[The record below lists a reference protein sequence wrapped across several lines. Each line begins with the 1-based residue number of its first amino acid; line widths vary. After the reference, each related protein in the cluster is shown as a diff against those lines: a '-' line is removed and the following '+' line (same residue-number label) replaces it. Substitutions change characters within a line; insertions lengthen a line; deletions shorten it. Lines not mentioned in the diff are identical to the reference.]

1 MPGGNARDTETWTDF
16 HTLPPVEFSDFF
28 NAVPFKER
36 AVPKTSDKAWPVLH
50 LQTGER
56 LNVQVVV
63 MVMADENEINWR
75 QMFKSN
81 SRKVTS
87 LRSGPAKRAGALRP
101 GRISQ
106 DVDALHLNEHGRVI
120 DEGDSQVRTS
130 DA

>member
-63 MVMADENEINWR
+63 MVMADENDINRR
-75 QMFKSN
+75 QMFKLQSG
-81 SRKVTS
+81 RAMS
-87 LRSGPAKRAGALRP
+87 LRADPTNRAGALRP
-101 GRISQ
+101 DRVGQ
-106 DVDALHLNEHGRVI
+106 DVDALHLNKHRCMI
-120 DEGDSQVRTS
+120 DEGDS
-130 DA
+130 